1 MRRTHKAAAAITAA
15 LLAAAGLAAT
25 APRAVAQ
32 PPGQSGPPAGVL
44 AFTPGGLG
52 TSFTVPNPD
61 GAFAAVVEVGLLNNT
76 DSDMTVWTPALDV
89 TPDNM
94 QDFQTGGG
102 VQEATVAP
110 GATWTDTVVVVGP
123 TEATVTAL
131 VGNNASVTWT
141 INAEALSNPPS
152 PSPPQLPGLGSLSG
166 SSLYQAEDAEPSLV
180 GPSPLATVPFNIGAN
195 DARDLVSEASVPAG
209 VSGTAGTVD
218 LSLTLPQTASLDG
231 WKPDQTQVVDASW
244 TGEVGTSET
253 TWTKVVVA
261 TPFLQT
267 TAPAI
272 PAELS
277 VTTKP
282 GTTSPVKFTTA
293 PGADVSATS
302 VVLAGA
308 DAADFSVTLDE
319 AAKASPTDGGLWRP
333 VDVGLLTTKPGTYHA
348 EVIVKLD
355 PAGTVFYAEVPVTGT
370 VPATSTSTGTST
382 STTTTTTPTPTQF
395 HFTPPPPDPV
405 AVGQTCGAGGTQVQ
419 IWGQNLAGSTV
430 RFAGIESAPVRVL
443 GPGEVQT
450 TVPHGVRRDGRIVV
464 VGPGGQA
471 VPVPGWPR
479 WHVACP
485 TALSV
490 GLRRVGG
497 LVEATATLDSGNTPV
512 VGGRVVLLRNGEQVG
527 SLLTG
532 PHGHAGAVFLPDNT
546 PTEAVFDGASHL
558 RASEW
563 RAGR

>member
-1 MRRTHKAAAAITAA
+1 
-15 LLAAAGLAAT
+15 
-25 APRAVAQ
+25 
-32 PPGQSGPPAGVL
+32 
-44 AFTPGGLG
+44 
-52 TSFTVPNPD
+52 
-61 GAFAAVVEVGLLNNT
+61 
-76 DSDMTVWTPALDV
+76 
-89 TPDNM
+89 
-94 QDFQTGGG
+94 
-102 VQEATVAP
+102 
-110 GATWTDTVVVVGP
+110 
-123 TEATVTAL
+123 
-131 VGNNASVTWT
+131 VTWT

-166 SSLYQAEDAEPSLV
+166 SSLYSAEDAEPSLV

-195 DARDLVSEASVPAG
+195 DARNLVAGASVPAG
-209 VSGTAGTVD
+209 VSGTAGKVD
-218 LSLTLPQTASLDG
+218 LSLTLPQATTLTG
-231 WKPDQTQVVDASW
+231 WTPNQTQVVDASW

-272 PAELS
+272 PAELA
-277 VTTKP
+277 VDAKP

-293 PGADVSATS
+293 PGADVSAVS
-302 VVLAGA
+302 VTLAGK
-308 DAADFSVTLDE
+308 DDTDFSVTLNGT
-319 AAKASPTDGGLWRP
+319 AKASPTAGGTWDP
-333 VDVGLLTTKPGTYHA
+333 VDIGLLTTKPGTYHA

-382 STTTTTTPTPTQF
+382 STSTSTGTGTTPTPVA
-395 HFTPPPPDPV
+395 FTPPPPEPV
-405 AVGQTCGAGGTQVQ
+405 AVGQTCGAGGTEVD
-419 IWGQNLAGSTV
+419 IWGQNLAGATV
-430 RFAGIESAPVRVL
+430 RFAGVASAPVTVL
-443 GPGEVQT
+443 GPGEVEA

-464 VGPGGQA
+464 IGPGGQA

-479 WHVACP
+479 WHVGCP

-490 GLRRVGG
+490 GLRRDGG

-512 VGGRVVLLRNGEQVG
+512 VGGRVVLLHDGQQVA

-532 PHGHAGAVFLPDNT
+532 PHGHASAVFLPASV
-546 PTEAVFDGASHL
+546 PTEAVFDGAAHL
-558 RASEW
+558 VASEW